1 MTDPQALAFEDYDD
15 FSKFR
20 QIPRPLGPMQAPK
33 LVGWRRDAFAQPH
46 LRNQVIRR
54 ITRQRRDV
62 ELKYWHIYSFL
73 SSQELRRQKQETL
86 EKAKALK
93 AEFMNHASKWL
104 TETEFLSSVHETV
117 LHPSYQR
124 IIGMGTDALPLIF
137 EELRKKPGHW
147 FWALHAITGAEPVPD
162 QDKGRVKKMA
172 EHWINWGKEEGI
184 IE

>member
-62 ELKYWHIYSFL
+62 ELKYW
-73 SSQELRRQKQETL
+73 
-86 EKAKALK
+86 
-93 AEFMNHASKWL
+93 
-104 TETEFLSSVHETV
+104 HETV